1 MSKVWAVAWREFK
14 QTVLR
19 KIFLFA
25 LIGMPVLIVVAM
37 VLIVFMVET
46 QEQPPLE
53 GTVAIVDS
61 SGEVIAA
68 ARREFDPA
76 TIKRER
82 QRQAEDV
89 AKAGQEMLERGQ
101 MTMPTDATRFDMG
114 MGSGEVN
121 VVLEQ
126 HARTNEAT
134 LGSLKE
140 RVLERDLLAV
150 AVFPPP
156 VLDNPDPGSP
166 SGEGS
171 KIELY
176 VADGLD
182 ADHISFIE
190 RQLGSAVVRV
200 RTARAGLDVDEALAM
215 MRAPG
220 SETKRV
226 LADGAEAEEKKGLRE
241 IKSQLIPV
249 VFMMLLWGA
258 VITSSQ
264 HLMMSTIEEKSN
276 RVMEVLLS
284 ALSPFQLIA
293 GKILGHGGVGLLI
306 VVVYSSLGIAA
317 LIAASWT
324 NLIDALDLVYLGV
337 FFIMA
342 YLMIASIMTAVG
354 SAVSDLR
361 EANTLITPVMIV
373 VMIPLILWMPISQ
386 APNGGLAVAF
396 SFIPPAIPFVMILRV
411 TADEA
416 VPAWQIP
423 ATILWGYACVLGMI
437 WMAAKIFRIGV
448 LMYGKP
454 PTPLQLL
461 KWVRYS

>member
-1 MSKVWAVAWREFK
+1 
-14 QTVLR
+14 
-19 KIFLFA
+19 
-25 LIGMPVLIVVAM
+25 
-37 VLIVFMVET
+37 
-46 QEQPPLE
+46 
-53 GTVAIVDS
+53 
-61 SGEVIAA
+61 
-68 ARREFDPA
+68 
-76 TIKRER
+76 
-82 QRQAEDV
+82 
-89 AKAGQEMLERGQ
+89 
-101 MTMPTDATRFDMG
+101 
-114 MGSGEVN
+114 
-121 VVLEQ
+121 
-126 HARTNEAT
+126 
-134 LGSLKE
+134 
-140 RVLERDLLAV
+140 
-150 AVFPPP
+150 
-156 VLDNPDPGSP
+156 
-166 SGEGS
+166 
-171 KIELY
+171 
-176 VADGLD
+176 
-182 ADHISFIE
+182 
-190 RQLGSAVVRV
+190 
-200 RTARAGLDVDEALAM
+200 
-215 MRAPG
+215 
-220 SETKRV
+220 
-226 LADGAEAEEKKGLRE
+226 
-241 IKSQLIPV
+241 
-249 VFMMLLWGA
+249 
-258 VITSSQ
+258 
-264 HLMMSTIEEKSN
+264 MSTIEEKSN

-306 VVVYSSLGIAA
+306 GVVYSSLGIAA

-454 PTPLQLL
+454 PSPLQLL